1 MFKKTTE
8 IERIT
13 KLIVLLSYLL
23 MLGINILEFSHGI
36 DKLEAGVI
44 ALNKVLTL
52 EEKQSL
58 VVSYVQLILLKN
70 YEIFKDTV
78 FNDYYLMAWKEILL
92 CTKEYVKSTTFITS
106 ANTLTGKYELMDV
119 SLKLVS
125 KGMEIYNDKQHLNID
140 DFINVMRI
148 IDPSVKAKTA
158 TILGFMILSVIAGFS
173 IMPNLGIIDW
183 FTSLL
188 DNIGNYFE

>member
-13 KLIVLLSYLL
+13 KLVVLLSYLL
-23 MLGINILEFSHGI
+23 MLGINILEFSDGI

-70 YEIFKDTV
+70 YEIFKGYS
-78 FNDYYLMAWKEILL
+78 F
-92 CTKEYVKSTTFITS
+92 
-106 ANTLTGKYELMDV
+106 
-119 SLKLVS
+119 
-125 KGMEIYNDKQHLNID
+125 Q
-140 DFINVMRI
+140 
-148 IDPSVKAKTA
+148 
-158 TILGFMILSVIAGFS
+158 
-173 IMPNLGIIDW
+173 
-183 FTSLL
+183 
-188 DNIGNYFE
+188 

>member
-13 KLIVLLSYLL
+13 KLVVLLSYLL
-23 MLGINILEFSHGI
+23 MLGINILEFSDGI

-92 CTKEYVKSTTFITS
+92 CTKEYVKSTIFITS
-106 ANTLTGKYELMDV
+106 VNTLTGKYELMDV

-140 DFINVMRI
+140 EFINVMKI

-173 IMPNLGIIDW
+173 IMPNLGIID
-183 FTSLL
+183 
-188 DNIGNYFE
+188 